1 MFQEGKIMAQ
11 QITTALCILRRKQVQ
26 ERIGLARSSLY
37 ALIAKGLF
45 PQPVK
50 LSERAVGWRECD
62 IDEWINSRTTKAG
75 V

>member
-1 MFQEGKIMAQ
+1 MAQ